1 MHKDVLPQILS
12 RFGVEAK
19 SIDVAQK
26 GYRNNTYRVID
37 ESARAYNLIVFK
49 KEPNAIAH
57 IRLSNS
63 VGQFLHDRG
72 LPVRRPV
79 DTRILKL
86 FKGSPPTYAG
96 LYNYLPGGTIPWE
109 AYTRQHLLE
118 LGKMFSDMHEAL
130 ADYKHSKSDPQTHET
145 YALQLERMSTY
156 FKKPGVTSAMK
167 SKLGLS
173 FATDQLSPL
182 QKLLEVVG
190 NSSNKQML
198 HMDFVR
204 GNVLFDD
211 QAEIT
216 GVIDF
221 EKASIGHPVLDVART
236 LAFLLVDCKHKNAL
250 DVQKA
255 FFYSGYQK
263 RGSRALPR
271 IVDLGC
277 DRTTD
282 ILTQLVGL
290 FLLHDFYK
298 FLLHNP
304 YESLLGNEHYVRT
317 ATELLKRNI
326 LSS

>member
-63 VGQFLHDRG
+63 VGQFLHERN
-72 LPVRRPV
+72 LPVRHPIDSRV
-79 DTRILKL
+79 LKT
-86 FKGSPPTYAG
+86 FKGPPPTYAG
-96 LYNYLPGGTIPWE
+96 LYNYLPGETIPWE
-109 AYTRQHLLE
+109 AYTRKHLVN
-118 LGKMFSDMHEAL
+118 LGKTFSDMHGLL
-130 ADYKHSKSDPQTHET
+130 ADYEYSKSDPRAHEVQV
-145 YALQLERMSTY
+145 YQLKRMATY
-156 FKKPGVTSAMK
+156 FKKPGVTTAMK
-167 SKLGLS
+167 DKLGLS
-173 FATDQLSPL
+173 IITDQLQPL
-182 QKLLEVVG
+182 EKLLEVVG

-204 GNVLFDD
+204 GNILFNE

-216 GVIDF
+216 GIIDF
-221 EKASIGHPVLDVART
+221 EKASVGHPVLDVART
-236 LAFLLVDCKHKNAL
+236 LAFLLVDCKYKSQL
-250 DVQKA
+250 EVQKA

-263 RGSRALPR
+263 RGSAALPR

-277 DRTTD
+277 DRTME
-282 ILTQLVGL
+282 ILSQLVGL